1 MNRPPTPIPDKY
13 TNESQKELTHYPE
26 LPEENQEPKPV
37 VSAPLEKSEAIIK
50 SNLFIKSY
58 IDLKSLIKE
67 ENINQGTMITI
78 LKRAMEMVET
88 IQELK
93 GVEQKDFAVLLVR
106 ELIDKS
112 KLSQEQKQ
120 NCLMVIDLGLLDH
133 VVDFVVDATKG
144 NTEINV
150 RKIKKLFKC
159 CRK

>member
-1 MNRPPTPIPDKY
+1 
-13 TNESQKELTHYPE
+13 
-26 LPEENQEPKPV
+26 
-37 VSAPLEKSEAIIK
+37 
-50 SNLFIKSY
+50 
-58 IDLKSLIKE
+58 
-67 ENINQGTMITI
+67 MITI

-133 VVDFVVDATKG
+133 VVDFVVDATNG